1 MTQLMQRMI
10 LKKLLKDQYGT
21 GTVCYDDVILF
32 CMIIKYGIQIDPNMP
47 FKKKHYYLLK
57 LPVFRQQ
64 LEEA

>member
-47 FKKKHYYLLK
+47 F
-57 LPVFRQQ
+57 
-64 LEEA
+64 